1 MLKRNQLIGANFSF
15 QHHSLRWTVE
25 KLSAMGF
32 AQMELWGVAPHLDLF
47 HDNHAQLA
55 EVKAILRDNGM
66 TVRCFTPEQVLYP
79 INIASGDRGYREAS
93 VERFLR
99 ANPSFVLEAAAGLLP
114 DEVVTED
121 GFMLVL
127 PHVHGCDGAFAARLR
142 KA

>member
-1 MLKRNQLIGANFSF
+1 MAFAEEGVDLEEGFITFPTVPGGLLVYSVCSF
-15 QHHSLRWTVE
+15 EPEETV
-25 KLSAMGF
+25 
-32 AQMELWGVAPHLDLF
+32 V
-47 HDNHAQLA
+47 
-55 EVKAILRDNGM
+55 V
-66 TVRCFTPEQVLYP
+66 
-79 INIASGDRGYREAS
+79 